1 VKPDVVVARAQ
12 VGDPALDGLLRAAI
26 DELVVRYG
34 NEGSEGPL
42 KADATYL
49 VATVDG
55 YPAGCIARVPVSD
68 GLIEMKRVFVDDGFR
83 GRGVASRL
91 VAAFEEQ
98 ARADGVRRIRLETG
112 TKQPE
117 AMALYEKLGYAPI
130 ENFGAYADSPL
141 SRSYGK
147 DL

>member
-1 VKPDVVVARAQ
+1 MKPDVVVAPAQ

-26 DELVVRYG
+26 AELVVRYG
-34 NEGSEGPL
+34 SEAAEGPL
-42 KADATYL
+42 KPAANYL

-68 GLIEMKRVFVDDGFR
+68 GLVEMKRVFVDDAFR

-91 VAAFEEQ
+91 VRTFEEQ

-117 AMALYEKLGYAPI
+117 AMALYEKLGYSRI
-130 ENFGAYADSPL
+130 ENFGVYADSPL

-147 DL
+147 EL

>member
-1 VKPDVVVARAQ
+1 VKPDVVVAPAH

-26 DELVVRYG
+26 DELVARYG
-34 NEGSEGPL
+34 SAAAEGPL
-42 KADATYL
+42 TSAATYL

-55 YPAGCIARVPVSD
+55 YPAGCIARVPVAE
-68 GLIEMKRVFVDDGFR
+68 GLVEMKRVFVDDGFR

-91 VAAFEEQ
+91 VRAFEEQ
-98 ARADGVRRIRLETG
+98 ARADGVRRVRLETG

-117 AMALYEKLGYAPI
+117 AMALYEKLGYART
-130 ENFGAYADSPL
+130 ENFGVYADSPL
-141 SRSYGK
+141 SRAYAK